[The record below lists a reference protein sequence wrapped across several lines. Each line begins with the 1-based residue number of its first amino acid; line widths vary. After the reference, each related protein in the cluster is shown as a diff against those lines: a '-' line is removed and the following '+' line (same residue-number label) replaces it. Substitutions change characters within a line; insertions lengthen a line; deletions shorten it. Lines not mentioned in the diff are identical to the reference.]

1 MAPGE
6 SGDESIHTP
15 TTGGVA
21 DQPSG
26 DEVKDEFIE
35 VDSAA
40 LTELFVKVH
49 KRLCFGPS
57 FDACQN
63 AECVTARQIMGLE

>member
-6 SGDESIHTP
+6 SGDEP
-15 TTGGVA
+15 TTTPV

-26 DEVKDEFIE
+26 DEMRMGQEVEFIE

-40 LTELFVKVH
+40 LAELFVKVH
-49 KRLCFGPS
+49 KRLCHGPS

-63 AECVTARQIMGLE
+63 EECVAARQIMGQE